1 MALGQRPIEVDDGV
15 VCDATL
21 QTSGSNGAGT
31 MRSRPVQVN
40 RGGNAGTRTVPHA
53 GQVLFIRR
61 IHRKSHAANFS
72 EKQAMPMQSRIS
84 KWGNSLGVRVPRE
97 VAVRAGLS
105 EGARIDIE
113 GYADGRIVIT
123 QSRRRFTL
131 DELLAGMTPER
142 EHPLEDDGPRGE
154 EAL

>member
-1 MALGQRPIEVDDGV
+1 M
-15 VCDATL
+15 
-21 QTSGSNGAGT
+21 
-31 MRSRPVQVN
+31 PV
-40 RGGNAGTRTVPHA
+40 
-53 GQVLFIRR
+53 
-61 IHRKSHAANFS
+61 
-72 EKQAMPMQSRIS
+72 QSRIS

-131 DELLAGMTPER
+131 DELLAGMTPDR
-142 EHPLEDDGPRGE
+142 EHPLEDDGARGE
-154 EAL
+154 ELL

>member
-1 MALGQRPIEVDDGV
+1 M
-15 VCDATL
+15 
-21 QTSGSNGAGT
+21 
-31 MRSRPVQVN
+31 PV
-40 RGGNAGTRTVPHA
+40 
-53 GQVLFIRR
+53 
-61 IHRKSHAANFS
+61 
-72 EKQAMPMQSRIS
+72 QSRIS

-123 QSRRRFTL
+123 PSRRRFTL

-154 EAL
+154 ELL